1 MSDEKR
7 WYYRSGVRYT
17 GDKFYRGTSKDGGSR
32 QVPTKCSRCGG
43 SGRFAHYG
51 VCFRCGGDGLDPV
64 PDRVYTAEKLER
76 LNAAAEK
83 RASAK
88 QDAWI
93 ERCKAALAEAQAQVE
108 GFDVAR
114 IQGQLIVSS
123 GVHKDI
129 AFSNSLKRKVEK
141 ISDLLDHQLWTA
153 PRAKFLVELVKQ
165 YNELA
170 GKVQSEHNADL
181 EAAKNPA
188 NWIRA
193 GRQEIEGEVLSVKQ
207 YDSNFGPVTKVLI
220 KSGHQKFFGSWT
232 LGPVERGDR
241 VKLRATVKPSADDK
255 LFATFARPTNQ
266 ERVESDED
274 REGRIDGEVALA
286 THDSFYGRE

>member
-7 WYYRSGVRYT
+7 WDYRNGVRYT
-17 GDKFYRGTSKDGGSR
+17 GDQFYRGPSKDGGSR

-43 SGRFAHYG
+43 SGNFARFG
-51 VCFRCGGDGLDPV
+51 VCFRCGGNGLDPV

-88 QDAWI
+88 QDAWLN
-93 ERCKAALAEAQAQVE
+93 RCKAALAEAQAQVE

-123 GVHKDI
+123 GVHKDL

-141 ISDLLDHQLWTA
+141 ISDLLDHQLWTV
-153 PRAKFLVELVKQ
+153 PRAKFLVELIKQ
-165 YNELA
+165 YNDLA
-170 GKVQSEHNADL
+170 GKIQAEHKSDL
-181 EAAKNPA
+181 EAAANPA

-207 YDSNFGPVTKVLI
+207 YEGHYGVVTKVLI
-220 KSGHQKFFGSWT
+220 KSGHQKFFGSFT
-232 LGPVERGDR
+232 AFPVER
-241 VKLRATVKPSADDK
+241 
-255 LFATFARPTNQ
+255 
-266 ERVESDED
+266 
-274 REGRIDGEVALA
+274 
-286 THDSFYGRE
+286 